1 MIVDAHVHL
10 WDAAHTPQPWMTA
23 EDGAIARPFGPSDLH
38 PLLDRNGID
47 AVVLVQGACL
57 DSDTD
62 YLLAEGDEHEW
73 IAAVTAWLPL
83 DEPQRARAR
92 LDELEQRSTFRA
104 VRHLIHNEPDPHWIL
119 RPSVLASLNLL
130 EQQGVILELPVVFP
144 RHLDDVPTLAERFPE
159 LTIVIDHLGKPPL
172 GRSEMQEWERG
183 LRAAAACP
191 MVAAKLSG
199 LNTAVDRSE
208 WVAADFMPACETA
221 LDCFGP
227 HRLMCGSDWPVLL
240 LNGDYDRVW
249 DAARKL
255 AEVAGRDAA
264 ALLGENAARIYR
276 FADVQSP
283 TSSPAGTDEWQNR

>member
-23 EDGAIARPFGPSDLH
+23 EHEAIARPFGPNDLR

-47 AVVLVQGACL
+47 AVILVQGACV

-62 YLLAEGDEHEW
+62 YLLSEADEHDW

-83 DEPQRARAR
+83 DEPARARER
-92 LDELEQRSTFRA
+92 LDELEQHSSFRA

-119 RPSVLASLNLL
+119 RPSVLECLDLL
-130 EQQGVILELPVVFP
+130 EERGVILELPVVFP
-144 RHLDDVPTLAERFPE
+144 RHLDDVPILAERFPE
-159 LTIVIDHLGKPPL
+159 LPIVIDHLGKPPIA
-172 GRSEMQEWERG
+172 RAQMQEWERS
-183 LRAAAACP
+183 LRAAAASP

-199 LNTAVDRSE
+199 LNTAVARSDC
-208 WVAADFMPACETA
+208 VADDFLQASRTA

-249 DAARKL
+249 EATRTL
-255 AEVAGRDAA
+255 AEVARGDAA
-264 ALLGENAARIYR
+264 ALLGENASRIYR
-276 FADVQSP
+276 FGVVQSP
-283 TSSPAGTDEWQNR
+283 TSSPLGKDEWQHR